1 MKPIL
6 TYMLIASLALPMTAT
21 AQGLRY
27 VKQTIFGM
35 DCAPC
40 AYGVEKGLKALPGVR
55 TVKVS
60 LNEGYAEVTLG
71 DGATTSLTDIRKTIR
86 NNGFTPKQ
94 AQVRIEGTLLLHGPQ
109 PQLQA
114 GSTIYPLRFD
124 VVPCDVHPT
133 QAAIVAGTVETG
145 AHAVRVQAVD

>member
-6 TYMLIASLALPMTAT
+6 TCLLIATLGLPAMAT

-27 VKQTIFGM
+27 ARQTIFGM

-71 DGATTSLTDIRKTIR
+71 DAAATSLADIRKTIR
-86 NNGFTPKQ
+86 NSGFTPKQ
-94 AQVRIEGTLLLHGPQ
+94 AQVRIEGTLQRSPQ

-114 GSTIYPLRFD
+114 GNIVYPLHFD
-124 VVPCDVHPT
+124 VLPSRDLPDDNSVVVSGT
-133 QAAIVAGTVETG
+133 AATDTSV
-145 AHAVRVQAVD
+145 VRVQTID